1 MDTTLEL
8 YVQLRSCLLTDH
20 WTALEHVGFY
30 FLRRFGATPI
40 NFPRLSLLPRLAA
53 RRGQTYRTEMLRKV
67 VRPAVALARGGASLP
82 RRAMS
87 MPTADLCDEAGLD
100 VSKIPSHPVKIV
112 DPALN
117 FKNFGGRREFSGQ
130 ITTIKA
136 YESNPAVKK
145 AFAETGNGRVLVV
158 VRTHPQSMF
167 HPLPPIMC
175 VPVELDNRARVMQ
188 TCTLNGLNTRRMQA
202 VPCGEMQSEIIGSSA
217 VR

>member
-1 MDTTLEL
+1 MPMTSA
-8 YVQLRSCLLTDH
+8 V
-20 WTALEHVGFY
+20 
-30 FLRRFGATPI
+30 
-40 NFPRLSLLPRLAA
+40 LSFCASLPLSLAA
-53 RRGQTYRTEMLRKV
+53 RRGKTYRTEMLRKV
-67 VRPAVALARGGASLP
+67 VRPAAALARGGASVP

-145 AFAETGNGRVLVV
+145 AFAETGDGRVLVV

-167 HPLPPIMC
+167 YPLPPTMC
-175 VPVELDNRARVMQ
+175 VPEIELDNRARAMQ
-188 TCTLNGLNTRRMQA
+188 TCILNGLNTRRMQA
-202 VPCGEMQSEIIGSSA
+202 VPCGEIQSELTGSYA

>member
-1 MDTTLEL
+1 MVLQPAASAATTRGPCLVVAGRCIAETKYLVMLVVSLHVALGSVRRALEL
-8 YVQLRSCLLTDH
+8 KECEFS
-20 WTALEHVGFY
+20 
-30 FLRRFGATPI
+30 
-40 NFPRLSLLPRLAA
+40 
-53 RRGQTYRTEMLRKV
+53 
-67 VRPAVALARGGASLP
+67 
-82 RRAMS
+82 
-87 MPTADLCDEAGLD
+87 TADLCDEAGLD

-145 AFAETGNGRVLVV
+145 AFAETGDGRVLVV

-167 HPLPPIMC
+167 YPLPPTMC
-175 VPVELDNRARVMQ
+175 VPEIELDNRARAMQ
-188 TCTLNGLNTRRMQA
+188 TCILNGLNTRRMQA
-202 VPCGEMQSEIIGSSA
+202 VPCGEIQSELTGSYA

>member
-1 MDTTLEL
+1 
-8 YVQLRSCLLTDH
+8 
-20 WTALEHVGFY
+20 
-30 FLRRFGATPI
+30 
-40 NFPRLSLLPRLAA
+40 
-53 RRGQTYRTEMLRKV
+53 ML
-67 VRPAVALARGGASLP
+67 

-145 AFAETGNGRVLVV
+145 AFAETGDGRVLVV

-167 HPLPPIMC
+167 TPCPQPCAFLRLSLTTVH
-175 VPVELDNRARVMQ
+175 
-188 TCTLNGLNTRRMQA
+188 
-202 VPCGEMQSEIIGSSA
+202 VPCRPA
-217 VR
+217 F